1 MSAAEFK
8 EETVGI
14 QGGRTGPAGLPES
27 GPCCAGDTGS
37 EDARGALPAA
47 PTRASSASRCRPPR
61 TRALGGHT
69 KGMERSASPGA
80 VDGRRGWD
88 EVAGPRRSLSPR
100 LCLPRSAPPP
110 PPRSPATRGAL
121 TLLVTRVSSGLICS
135 PAPSAS
141 MAGRPACDGRYGV
154 APRGSPAAAE
164 TPGLK
169 GKRTCVRAPG
179 AHAWGVPGAR
189 DAERAC
195 AHSGRRTASRRTAR
209 PWRGTWSENWA
220 RSRTRRWRRREP
232 CRSPGAG
239 PQPVTRNAR
248 SRPDRPTAPP
258 LASRPLPVW
267 HRRPPPRIRRPRRE
281 APGGGA
287 GGSRTGVC
295 PSQSAA
301 LELRSSVPHT
311 LTPPCHLLWRPRL
324 SL

>member
-110 PPRSPATRGAL
+110 LRGAPPPAAPSPCSLPGWVAVSSARRPHLPPWPAGQPATAATVLPRAVRPQPLRPQDSRGNERVSVRPVRTRGECLVREMRSARVHTAAAGLPLAGQRGPGVERGVRTERGAGQGGEGGGSLVEARGRDRSPW
-121 TLLVTRVSSGLICS
+121 RVMPG
-135 PAPSAS
+135 PAPT
-141 MAGRPACDGRYGV
+141 G
-154 APRGSPAAAE
+154 
-164 TPGLK
+164 
-169 GKRTCVRAPG
+169 
-179 AHAWGVPGAR
+179 
-189 DAERAC
+189 
-195 AHSGRRTASRRTAR
+195 
-209 PWRGTWSENWA
+209 
-220 RSRTRRWRRREP
+220 
-232 CRSPGAG
+232 
-239 PQPVTRNAR
+239 
-248 SRPDRPTAPP
+248 
-258 LASRPLPVW
+258 
-267 HRRPPPRIRRPRRE
+267 PPPRLSRHAPCQFGTAGLLRASAGPAARPLGVGRE
-281 APGGGA
+281 GA
-287 GGSRTGVC
+287 GR
-295 PSQSAA
+295 AF
-301 LELRSSVPHT
+301 VPAN
-311 LTPPCHLLWRPRL
+311 RRL
-324 SL
+324 SSCVLVYPTH